1 MITYYCPN
9 CWTTVNQDQKFC
21 PQCGFSLES
30 FESLSYEDKLLAAL
44 HHAVPERR
52 IMAAQILGNRKSQ
65 RALPEFEKFIENNE
79 EDYFFL
85 RAVLLAVAKID
96 HPDRERLLLMATH
109 HASGLVS
116 KLAIELIGTLNS
128 KQQTSRWDRHT
139 G

>member
-1 MITYYCPN
+1 
-9 CWTTVNQDQKFC
+9 
-21 PQCGFSLES
+21 
-30 FESLSYEDKLLAAL
+30 
-44 HHAVPERR
+44 
-52 IMAAQILGNRKSQ
+52 MAAQILGNRKSQ